1 MTLIQTLFMFPC
13 AFYEWHMALPTLDQT
28 RRLTLR
34 LQQHLPLKTSQVNS
48 ACFILKLFTGCLYS
62 MLYFTG
68 LVPSFP
74 EVPMTTI
81 KTITLIF
88 CCLFLLT
95 LALSFGY
102 THKMYLQGVCD
113 INDVTAVS
121 ILYVYLFLRL
131 LSQLKD
137 TVLKISLSGPW
148 SSFFLCC
155 SLTQTELFLKLWGIG
170 TFSWHVPVRKSR
182 RHPVFYRQLH
192 MDSNNSSQI

>member
-1 MTLIQTLFMFPC
+1 
-13 AFYEWHMALPTLDQT
+13 
-28 RRLTLR
+28 
-34 LQQHLPLKTSQVNS
+34 
-48 ACFILKLFTGCLYS
+48 
-62 MLYFTG
+62 
-68 LVPSFP
+68 
-74 EVPMTTI
+74 MTTI

-88 CCLFLLT
+88 CCLFLLA

-155 SLTQTELFLKLWGIG
+155 SLTQTELFLKL
-170 TFSWHVPVRKSR
+170 
-182 RHPVFYRQLH
+182 
-192 MDSNNSSQI
+192 